1 MHRFSYFDFFVIF
14 FRNFLFLN
22 FCNMSKI
29 SDILARKGSKAISV
43 APETSVIDAL
53 RVMAENNIGSVVVK
67 ENGKFVGIIT
77 ERDYSRKVIL
87 KGKNS
92 TDTKVREIMM
102 TDFPLLKPGD
112 TVEYCMELLTKNNI
126 RYLPVFKDADLAG
139 IISIS
144 DVVTETIR
152 FQQQTINHL
161 HDYIHS

>member
-1 MHRFSYFDFFVIF
+1 
-14 FRNFLFLN
+14 
-22 FCNMSKI
+22 MSRI
-29 SDILARKGSKAISV
+29 SDILSRKGNKAISV
-43 APETSVIDAL
+43 TPDTCVLDAL
-53 RVMAENNIGSVVVK
+53 KVMAENNIGSVVVK
-67 ENGKFVGIIT
+67 ENGKFLGIIT

-92 TDTKVREIMM
+92 TDTKVSEIMM

-112 TVEYCMELLTKNNI
+112 SIEYCMELLTKNNI
-126 RYLPVFKDADLAG
+126 RYLPVFKDNELAG

-144 DVVTETIR
+144 DVVTETIM